1 MKKTIKNDAETI
13 CKQKR
18 MWEFVFVA
26 VLVLYP
32 LRHIGWGLDLWDTG
46 YGYANFE
53 YMGTQH
59 MDPMWLFST
68 YLTTAI
74 GHFFS
79 LLPGAKT
86 LIGMNFYTGLS
97 ISLLALLGYY
107 FCTKALHMPAGI
119 TFLGEFAAVSFCW
132 CPTGSF
138 YNYVTY
144 VFFLI
149 AAICLYLGLSGG
161 KKRFLFAAGIALG
174 CNVLARFS
182 NLPEAAMI
190 VGVWAYGMIC
200 YLEERREIAKSSRQA
215 TEKNIGKSEENDSV
229 KSGVSNSGQ
238 SMDFSMENSKTDEQK
253 ARKKAAG
260 VKLRRK
266 LLQDTGMCLAGYL
279 TALLVLF
286 GYIQI
291 RYGMDA
297 YVNGI
302 MRLFSMTEVA
312 TDYTAKS
319 MIMGMFDWYF
329 QNLYWE
335 IRMCVFLAAGMIAA
349 AVLHLIGSTG
359 GKDTAEKALRILEW
373 AGSALIAAV
382 MVFWL
387 YRQGFCATEYTNYGA
402 IIWPGVTFL
411 TITLL
416 TALWRIFTPSA
427 PKEEKLI
434 SGLIFLIVLITS
446 LGSNNKL
453 YPSMNNLFLALPYV
467 FWQFWRFC
475 KLVKGF
481 QWKKLWVSA
490 IPAKCLFGGFFLLFF
505 VQVVL
510 FGRSFVFAEGTGV
523 QDLNAQVTNNET
535 LKGVWMS
542 KERAGWMQE
551 ISEYVNAQGLTGKE
565 VLLYGQIPA
574 LSYYLQMPAAFNP
587 WPDLDSY
594 QMGQLELD
602 MQEMQERMDVD
613 TSYRPV
619 VLLEKKYAAY
629 LEVGE
634 TALEALQPTEKER
647 SLIVDHPK
655 LLLIGEFME
664 AYGYEKTFEN
674 EKFVIYE

>member
-1 MKKTIKNDAETI
+1 MTDNMNHKIAGTVGQNQRRLWD
-13 CKQKR
+13 
-18 MWEFVFVA
+18 FLFVA

-32 LRHIGWGLDLWDTG
+32 LRHIAWGLDLWDTG

-53 YMGTQH
+53 YMGTEH

-74 GHFFS
+74 GHFLS

-97 ISLLALLGYY
+97 ISLLAVLGYY
-107 FCTKALHMPAGI
+107 FCTKVLKIPAWL
-119 TFLGEFAAVSFCW
+119 TFFGEFTAVSFCW

-149 AAICLYLGLSGG
+149 SVICLYLGLSRGKGG
-161 KKRFLFAAGIALG
+161 LLFAAGVALG

-190 VGVWAYGMIC
+190 VGVWAYGIIC
-200 YLEERREIAKSSRQA
+200 WLEERREIVKSSRQ
-215 TEKNIGKSEENDSV
+215 TT
-229 KSGVSNSGQ
+229 
-238 SMDFSMENSKTDEQK
+238 DFSTENSRENSRENTDEQK

-260 VKLRRK
+260 VRLRRK
-266 LLQDTGMCLAGYL
+266 LLQNTGMCLAGYL

-291 RYGMDA
+291 RYGMDE
-297 YVNGI
+297 YVKGI
-302 MRLFSMTEVA
+302 LRLFSMTEVA
-312 TDYTAKS
+312 TDYTAAS

-335 IRMCVFLAAGMIAA
+335 IRMCVFLIVGMIAVGLLEFVA
-349 AVLHLIGSTG
+349 ACVRDSYA
-359 GKDTAEKALRILEW
+359 GKDTVKKVLRILEW
-373 AGSALIAAV
+373 AGSIALAAV

-387 YRQGFCATEYTNYGA
+387 YRQGFCAREYTNYGA

-411 TITLL
+411 TLTLL
-416 TALWRIFTPSA
+416 VTLWRIFTPSA

-434 SGLIFLIVLITS
+434 SGLIFLIVWITS

-453 YPSMNNLFLALPYV
+453 YPSMNNLFLALPYMY
-467 FWQFWRFC
+467 WQFYRFC
-475 KLVKGF
+475 KYVGSF
-481 QWKKLWVSA
+481 RWKRITISA
-490 IPAKCLFGGFFLLFF
+490 MPVKCLLGAFFLLFF

-542 KERAGWMQE
+542 EERAGWMQG
-551 ISEYVNAQGLTGKE
+551 ISEYVNERGLAGRD
-565 VLLYGQIPA
+565 VLIYGQIPA

-594 QMGQLELD
+594 QSGQLEQD
-602 MQEMQERMDVD
+602 MLKMQERMDAD
-613 TSYRPV
+613 ASYRPV
-619 VLLEKKYAAY
+619 VLLEKKYAVY
-629 LEVGE
+629 LEAGE
-634 TALEALQPTEKER
+634 NALEALQPTEKER
-647 SLIVDHPK
+647 GLIVDNPK
-655 LLLIGEFME
+655 LLLIGKFME
-664 AYGYEKTFEN
+664 DYGYEKTFEN

>member
-1 MKKTIKNDAETI
+1 MTEKIRNNKEGIDN
-13 CKQKR
+13 QR
-18 MWEFVFVA
+18 RLWEFVSVA
-26 VLVLYP
+26 ILVLYP
-32 LRHIGWGLDLWDTG
+32 LRHIAWGLDLWDTG

-74 GHFFS
+74 GHVFS

-97 ISLLALLGYY
+97 ISFLAVLGYY
-107 FCTKALHMPAGI
+107 FCVKVLKIPAVLV
-119 TFLGEFAAVSFCW
+119 FLGEFTAVSFCW

-144 VFFLI
+144 VFYLVSVV
-149 AAICLYLGLSGG
+149 CLYLGLARG
-161 KKRFLFAAGIALG
+161 KKGWLFAAGVALG
-174 CNVLARFS
+174 CNVLSRFS

-190 VGVWAYGMIC
+190 VGVWAYGIIC
-200 YLEERREIAKSSRQA
+200 WLEERKEIAQTAK
-215 TEKNIGKSEENDSV
+215 TPGENEE
-229 KSGVSNSGQ
+229 G
-238 SMDFSMENSKTDEQK
+238 MK

-260 VKLRRK
+260 VNLRRK

-279 TALLVLF
+279 TALLILF

-291 RYGMDA
+291 RYGMDE
-297 YVNGI
+297 YVKGI
-302 MRLFSMTEVA
+302 QRLFSMTEVA
-312 TDYTAKS
+312 TDYTAAS

-335 IRMCVFLAAGMIAA
+335 IRMCVFLVVGIV
-349 AVLHLIGSTG
+349 AVGVLELIGSYVE
-359 GKDTAEKALRILEW
+359 KDTVTKVLRILEW
-373 AGSALIAAV
+373 AGSLALAAV

-387 YRQGFCATEYTNYGA
+387 YRQGFCAREYTNYGA

-411 TITLL
+411 TLTLL
-416 TALWRIFTPSA
+416 VTLWRIFTPSA

-453 YPSMNNLFLALPYV
+453 YPSMNNLFLALPYMY
-467 FWQFWRFC
+467 WQFYRFC
-475 KLVKGF
+475 KYVGSF
-481 QWKKLWVSA
+481 RWKRITISA
-490 IPAKCLFGGFFLLFF
+490 IPAKCLFGGFLLLFF
-505 VQVVL
+505 VQVGL
-510 FGRSFVFAEGTGV
+510 FGRRFVFVEGTGV
-523 QDLNAQVTNNET
+523 QDLSAQVTNNET

-551 ISEYVNAQGLTGKE
+551 ISEYVNTEGLAGRD
-565 VLLYGQIPA
+565 VLIYGQIPA

-594 QMGQLELD
+594 QIGQLELD
-602 MQEMQERMDVD
+602 MQKMQERMDAD
-613 TSYRPV
+613 ATYRPV
-619 VLLEKKYAAY
+619 VLLEKKYAVY
-629 LEVGE
+629 LEGGE
-634 TALEALQPTEKER
+634 AALMRMEPTEKEQGW
-647 SLIVDHPK
+647 IVDNPK
-655 LLLIGEFME
+655 LLLIGKFME
-664 AYGYEKTFEN
+664 DYAYEKTFEN

>member
-1 MKKTIKNDAETI
+1 MTDNIKNKKAGIGDA
-13 CKQKR
+13 KR
-18 MWEFVFVA
+18 LWEFVFVA

-32 LRHIGWGLDLWDTG
+32 LRHITWGLDLWDTG

-74 GHFFS
+74 GHIFS

-86 LIGMNFYTGLS
+86 LVGMNLYTGLA
-97 ISLLALLGYY
+97 ISLLAVLGYY
-107 FCTKALHMPAGI
+107 FCTKVLKIPAVLA
-119 TFLGEFAAVSFCW
+119 FLGEFTAVSFCW

-149 AAICLYLGLSGG
+149 SVLCLYLGLSRE
-161 KKRFLFAAGIALG
+161 KKGWLFAAGVALG

-182 NLPEAAMI
+182 NLPEVAMI
-190 VGVWAYGMIC
+190 VGVWAYGIIC
-200 YLEERREIAKSSRQA
+200 WLEDRKGITQGAGAAESAE
-215 TEKNIGKSEENDSV
+215 TEEK
-229 KSGVSNSGQ
+229 
-238 SMDFSMENSKTDEQK
+238 K

-260 VKLRRK
+260 ARLRKK

-286 GYIQI
+286 DYIQI
-291 RYGMDA
+291 RYGMGE
-297 YVNGI
+297 YVRGI
-302 MRLFSMTEVA
+302 QRLFSMTEVA
-312 TDYTAKS
+312 TDYTATS

-335 IRMCVFLAAGMIAA
+335 IRMCVFLVVGIVAV
-349 AVLHLIGSTG
+349 AVLELIGTYSA
-359 GKDTAEKALRILEW
+359 KDAVKKVLRILEW
-373 AGSALIAAV
+373 AGSAALAAV

-387 YRQGFCATEYTNYGA
+387 YRQGFCSTQYTNYGA

-411 TITLL
+411 TLTLL
-416 TALWRIFTPSA
+416 VTLWRIFTPSA

-453 YPSMNNLFLALPYV
+453 YPSMNNLFLALPYMY
-467 FWQFWRFC
+467 WQFYRFC
-475 KLVKGF
+475 KYAGSL
-481 QWKKLWVSA
+481 QWKKLTISA
-490 IPAKCLFGGFFLLFF
+490 VPAKCIFGGFFLLFF
-505 VQVVL
+505 IQVGL

-523 QDLNAQVTNNET
+523 QDISARVTNNET

-551 ISEYVNAQGLTGKE
+551 ISEYVNDRGLAGRE

-594 QMGQLELD
+594 QIGQLELD
-602 MQEMQERMDVD
+602 MQAMQERMDAD
-613 TSYRPV
+613 AAYRPV
-619 VLLEKKYAAY
+619 VLLEKKYAVY
-629 LEVGE
+629 LEEGE
-634 TALEALQPTEKER
+634 AALEALHPTEKER
-647 SLIVDHPK
+647 GYIVDNPK
-655 LLLIGEFME
+655 LTLIGKFME
-664 AYGYEKTFEN
+664 DYGYEKTFEN

>member
-1 MKKTIKNDAETI
+1 MTDKIKNNKAGMDN
-13 CKQKR
+13 QKR
-18 MWEFVFVA
+18 FWEFVIVA
-26 VLVLYP
+26 ILVLYP
-32 LRHIGWGLDLWDTG
+32 LRHISWGLDLWDTG

-68 YLTTAI
+68 YLTTAV
-74 GHFFS
+74 GHFLS

-97 ISLLALLGYY
+97 ISFLAVLGYY
-107 FCTKALHMPAGI
+107 FCVKVLKIPALQA
-119 TFLGEFAAVSFCW
+119 FLGEFTAVSFCW

-144 VFFLI
+144 MFYLVSVV
-149 AAICLYLGLSGG
+149 CLYLGLARG
-161 KKRFLFAAGIALG
+161 KKGWLFAAGAALG
-174 CNVLARFS
+174 CNVLSRFS
-182 NLPEAAMI
+182 NLPEAVMI
-190 VGVWAYGMIC
+190 VGVWAYGIIC
-200 YLEERREIAKSSRQA
+200 CLEERREI
-215 TEKNIGKSEENDSV
+215 ENS
-229 KSGVSNSGQ
+229 SGQ
-238 SMDFSMENSKTDEQK
+238 AGKTTETAEKIK

-260 VKLRRK
+260 VKLRKK

-291 RYGMDA
+291 RYGMDE
-297 YVNGI
+297 YVKGI
-302 MRLFSMTEVA
+302 LRLFSMTEVA
-312 TDYTAKS
+312 TDYTAAS

-335 IRMCVFLAAGMIAA
+335 IRMCVFLVVGIV
-349 AVLHLIGSTG
+349 AVGVLELIGSYVR
-359 GKDTAEKALRILEW
+359 KATVTKVLRILEW
-373 AGSALIAAV
+373 AGSIALAAV

-387 YRQGFCATEYTNYGA
+387 YRQGFCAREYTNYGA

-411 TITLL
+411 TLTLL
-416 TALWRIFTPSA
+416 VTLWRIFTPSA

-434 SGLIFLIVLITS
+434 SGLIFLVVLITS

-453 YPSMNNLFLALPYV
+453 YPSMNNLFLALPYMY
-467 FWQFWRFC
+467 WQFYRFC
-475 KLVKGF
+475 KYAGSF
-481 QWKKLWVSA
+481 RWKRITISA

-505 VQVVL
+505 VQVGL
-510 FGRSFVFAEGTGV
+510 FGRSFVFAEGTGI
-523 QDLNAQVTNNET
+523 QDIDAQVTNNET

-542 KERAGWMQE
+542 EERAGWMQE
-551 ISEYVNAQGLTGKE
+551 ISEYVNTRGLAGKD

-594 QMGQLELD
+594 QIGQLEQD
-602 MQEMQERMDVD
+602 MQKMQERMHADA
-613 TSYRPV
+613 TYRPV
-619 VLLEKKYAAY
+619 VLLEKKYAVY
-629 LEVGE
+629 LEAGE
-634 TALEALQPTEKER
+634 AALMRMEPTEKEQGW
-647 SLIVDHPK
+647 IVDNPK
-655 LLLIGEFME
+655 LLLIGKFME
-664 AYGYEKTFEN
+664 DYGYEKTFEN

>member
-1 MKKTIKNDAETI
+1 MTDNINNKMSGAAGQSQRRLWD
-13 CKQKR
+13 
-18 MWEFVFVA
+18 FLFVA

-32 LRHIGWGLDLWDTG
+32 LRHIAWGLDLWDTG

-74 GHFFS
+74 GHFLS

-97 ISLLALLGYY
+97 ISLLAVLGYY
-107 FCTKALHMPAGI
+107 FCTKVLKIPAWL
-119 TFLGEFAAVSFCW
+119 TFLGEFTAVSFCW

-149 AAICLYLGLSGG
+149 SVICLYLGLARGKGG
-161 KKRFLFAAGIALG
+161 WLFAAGVALG

-190 VGVWAYGMIC
+190 VAVWAYGI
-200 YLEERREIAKSSRQA
+200 
-215 TEKNIGKSEENDSV
+215 T
-229 KSGVSNSGQ
+229 
-238 SMDFSMENSKTDEQK
+238 
-253 ARKKAAG
+253 RKKAAG
-260 VKLRRK
+260 RKLRKK

-291 RYGMDA
+291 RYGMDE
-297 YVNGI
+297 YVRGI
-302 MRLFSMTEVA
+302 QRLFSMTEVA
-312 TDYTAKS
+312 TDYTAAS
-319 MIMGMFDWYF
+319 MILGMFDWYL

-335 IRMCVFLAAGMIAA
+335 LRMCVFLIAGMIAVGFLEFA
-349 AVLHLIGSTG
+349 AACVRDSYA
-359 GKDTAEKALRILEW
+359 GKNTIKKALRILEW
-373 AGSALIAAV
+373 VVSAVLAV
-382 MVFWL
+382 IMVFWL

-411 TITLL
+411 TLTLL
-416 TALWRIFTPSA
+416 VTLWRIFTPSA
-427 PKEEKLI
+427 PGEEKLL

-453 YPSMNNLFLALPYV
+453 YPSMNNLFLALPYMY
-467 FWQFWRFC
+467 WQFYRFC
-475 KLVKGF
+475 KYAGSF
-481 QWKKLWVSA
+481 RWKRITISA

-505 VQVVL
+505 IQVGL
-510 FGRSFVFAEGTGV
+510 FGRSFVFAEGTGI
-523 QDLNAQVTNNET
+523 QDIDAQVTNNET

-542 KERAGWMQE
+542 EERAGWMQE
-551 ISEYVNAQGLTGKE
+551 ISEYVNTRGLAGKD

-594 QMGQLELD
+594 QIAQLEED
-602 MQEMQERMDVD
+602 MHKMQERMDAD
-613 TSYRPV
+613 ATYRPV
-619 VLLEKKYAAY
+619 VLLEKKYAVY
-629 LEVGE
+629 LEAGE
-634 TALEALQPTEKER
+634 DALEALQPTERER
-647 SLIVDHPK
+647 SLIVDNAK
-655 LLLIGEFME
+655 LLLIGEFMD

-674 EKFVIYE
+674 EKFVIFE

>member
-1 MKKTIKNDAETI
+1 MTDNMNHKIAGTVGQNQRRLWD
-13 CKQKR
+13 
-18 MWEFVFVA
+18 FLFVA

-32 LRHIGWGLDLWDTG
+32 LRHIAWGLDLWDTG

-119 TFLGEFAAVSFCW
+119 AFLGEFAAVSFCW

-161 KKRFLFAAGIALG
+161 KKRFLFVAGIALG

-200 YLEERREIAKSSRQA
+200 YLEERREIAQNA
-215 TEKNIGKSEENDSV
+215 
-229 KSGVSNSGQ
+229 GQ
-238 SMDFSMENSKTDEQK
+238 SMDFSMENTMEKTDEQK

-335 IRMCVFLAAGMIAA
+335 IRMCVFLAAGMIAV
-349 AVLHLIGSTG
+349 AVLHLIGSAG
-359 GKDTAEKALRILEW
+359 GKDTAEKTLQVLEW

-416 TALWRIFTPSA
+416 TALWRIFMPSA

-434 SGLIFLIVLITS
+434 SGLIFLIILITS

-467 FWQFWRFC
+467 FWQFWQFC

-481 QWKKLWVSA
+481 RWKKLWVSA

-523 QDLNAQVTNNET
+523 QDLNAEVTNNET

-542 KERAGWMQE
+542 KERATWMQE

-602 MQEMQERMDVD
+602 MQGMQERMDVD

-619 VLLEKKYAAY
+619 VLLEKKYAVY
-629 LEVGE
+629 LEEGKE
-634 TALEALQPTEKER
+634 ALMFLQPTEREQEW
-647 SLIVDHPK
+647 IVDNPK
-655 LLLIGEFME
+655 LLLIGEFMD

>member
-1 MKKTIKNDAETI
+1 MTEKIKNNKAGIDN
-13 CKQKR
+13 QR
-18 MWEFVFVA
+18 RLWEFVFVA
-26 VLVLYP
+26 ILVLYP
-32 LRHIGWGLDLWDTG
+32 LRHIAWGLDLWDTG

-74 GHFFS
+74 GHVFS

-97 ISLLALLGYY
+97 ISFLAVLGYY
-107 FCTKALHMPAGI
+107 FCVKVLKIPAVLV
-119 TFLGEFAAVSFCW
+119 FLGEFTAVSFCW

-144 VFFLI
+144 VFYLI
-149 AAICLYLGLSGG
+149 SVVCLYLGLARG
-161 KKRFLFAAGIALG
+161 KKGWLFAAGVALG
-174 CNVLARFS
+174 CNVLSRFS

-190 VGVWAYGMIC
+190 VGVWAYGIIC
-200 YLEERREIAKSSRQA
+200 WLEERKEIAQTAK
-215 TEKNIGKSEENDSV
+215 TPGENEE
-229 KSGVSNSGQ
+229 G
-238 SMDFSMENSKTDEQK
+238 MK

-260 VKLRRK
+260 AKLRKK

-279 TALLVLF
+279 TALLILF

-291 RYGMDA
+291 RYGMDE
-297 YVNGI
+297 YVKGI
-302 MRLFSMTEVA
+302 QRLFSMTEVA
-312 TDYTAKS
+312 TDYTAAS

-335 IRMCVFLAAGMIAA
+335 IRMCVFLVVGIAA
-349 AVLHLIGSTG
+349 VGVLELIGSYVE
-359 GKDTAEKALRILEW
+359 KDTVTKVLRILEW
-373 AGSALIAAV
+373 AGSFALAAV

-387 YRQGFCATEYTNYGA
+387 YRQGFCAREYTNYGA

-411 TITLL
+411 TLTLL
-416 TALWRIFTPSA
+416 VTLWRIFTPSA

-453 YPSMNNLFLALPYV
+453 YPSMNNLFLALPYMY
-467 FWQFWRFC
+467 WQFYRFC
-475 KLVKGF
+475 KYVGSF
-481 QWKKLWVSA
+481 RWKRITISA
-490 IPAKCLFGGFFLLFF
+490 IPAKCLFGGFLLLFF
-505 VQVVL
+505 VQVGL
-510 FGRSFVFAEGTGV
+510 FGRSFVFVEGTGV
-523 QDLNAQVTNNET
+523 QDLSAQVTNNET

-542 KERAGWMQE
+542 KECAGWMQE
-551 ISEYVNAQGLTGKE
+551 ISEYVNTEGLAGRD
-565 VLLYGQIPA
+565 VLIYGQIPA

-594 QMGQLELD
+594 QIGQLELD
-602 MQEMQERMDVD
+602 MQKMQERMDTD
-613 TSYRPV
+613 ATYRPV
-619 VLLEKKYAAY
+619 VLLEKKYAVY
-629 LEVGE
+629 LEEGE
-634 TALEALQPTEKER
+634 AALMRMEPTEKEQGW
-647 SLIVDHPK
+647 IVDNPK
-655 LLLIGEFME
+655 LLLIGKFME
-664 AYGYEKTFEN
+664 DYGYEKTFEN

>member
-1 MKKTIKNDAETI
+1 MKKTIKKYAETI

-18 MWEFVFVA
+18 LWEFVFVA

-32 LRHIGWGLDLWDTG
+32 LRHINWGLDLWDTG

-119 TFLGEFAAVSFCW
+119 AFLGEFAAVSFCW

-161 KKRFLFAAGIALG
+161 KKRFLFVAGIALG

-200 YLEERREIAKSSRQA
+200 YLEERREIAQNA
-215 TEKNIGKSEENDSV
+215 
-229 KSGVSNSGQ
+229 GQ
-238 SMDFSMENSKTDEQK
+238 SMDFSMENTMEKTDEQK

-335 IRMCVFLAAGMIAA
+335 IRMCVFLAAGMIAV
-349 AVLHLIGSTG
+349 AVLHLIGSAG
-359 GKDTAEKALRILEW
+359 GKDTAEKTLQVLEW

-434 SGLIFLIVLITS
+434 SGLIFLIILITS

-481 QWKKLWVSA
+481 RWKKLWVSA

-523 QDLNAQVTNNET
+523 QDLNAEVTNNET

-542 KERAGWMQE
+542 KERATWMQE

-602 MQEMQERMDVD
+602 MQGMQERMDVD

-619 VLLEKKYAAY
+619 VLLEKKYAVY
-629 LEVGE
+629 LEEGKE
-634 TALEALQPTEKER
+634 ALMFLQPTEREQEW
-647 SLIVDHPK
+647 IVDNPK
-655 LLLIGEFME
+655 LLLIGEFMD

>member
-1 MKKTIKNDAETI
+1 MTDKIKNHKVGIDH
-13 CKQKR
+13 QR
-18 MWEFVFVA
+18 RLREFVFVA
-26 VLVLYP
+26 ILVLYP
-32 LRHIGWGLDLWDTG
+32 LRHIAWGLDLWDTG

-79 LLPGAKT
+79 LLPGAGT
-86 LIGMNFYTGLS
+86 LIGMNFYTGFS
-97 ISLLALLGYY
+97 ISFLAVLGYY
-107 FCTKALHMPAGI
+107 FCVKVLKIPALLV
-119 TFLGEFAAVSFCW
+119 FLGEFTAVSFCW

-144 VFFLI
+144 VFYLVSVV
-149 AAICLYLGLSGG
+149 CLYLGLARGRKG
-161 KKRFLFAAGIALG
+161 WMFAAGAALG

-190 VGVWAYGMIC
+190 VGVWAYGIIC
-200 YLEERREIAKSSRQA
+200 WLEERKE
-215 TEKNIGKSEENDSV
+215 IGK
-229 KSGVSNSGQ
+229 NSGQ
-238 SMDFSMENSKTDEQK
+238 AAETTETAEKIK
-253 ARKKAAG
+253 VRKKAAG
-260 VKLRRK
+260 VRLRKK

-279 TALLVLF
+279 TALLILF

-291 RYGMDA
+291 RYGMDE
-297 YVNGI
+297 YVKGI
-302 MRLFSMTEVA
+302 RQLFSMTEVA
-312 TDYTAKS
+312 TDYTAAS

-335 IRMCVFLAAGMIAA
+335 IRMCVFLVVGIVSVG
-349 AVLHLIGSTG
+349 VLELIGSYVR
-359 GKDTAEKALRILEW
+359 KDTVTKILRILEW
-373 AGSALIAAV
+373 AGSIALAAV

-387 YRQGFCATEYTNYGA
+387 YRQGFCAREYTNYGA

-411 TITLL
+411 TLTLL
-416 TALWRIFTPSA
+416 VTLWRIFTPSA

-434 SGLIFLIVLITS
+434 SGLIFLVVLITS

-453 YPSMNNLFLALPYV
+453 YPSMNNLFLALPYMY
-467 FWQFWRFC
+467 WQFYRFC
-475 KLVKGF
+475 KYAGSF
-481 QWKKLWVSA
+481 RWKRMTISP

-505 VQVVL
+505 IQVGL

-523 QDLNAQVTNNET
+523 QEINAQVTNNET

-542 KERAGWMQE
+542 EERAGWMQE
-551 ISEYVNAQGLTGKE
+551 ISEYVNTGGLAGKD

-594 QMGQLELD
+594 QIAQMEED
-602 MQEMQERMDVD
+602 MLKMQERMDAD
-613 TSYRPV
+613 ATYRPV
-619 VLLEKKYAAY
+619 VLLEKKYAIY
-629 LEVGE
+629 LEEGE
-634 TALEALQPTEKER
+634 AALKAMQPTEKEWEY
-647 SLIVDHPK
+647 IVENPK
-655 LLLIGEFME
+655 LMLIGKFME
-664 AYGYEKTFEN
+664 DYGYEKTFEN

>member
-1 MKKTIKNDAETI
+1 MEGAVGQSQRRLWD
-13 CKQKR
+13 
-18 MWEFVFVA
+18 FLFVA

-32 LRHIGWGLDLWDTG
+32 LRHIAWGLDLWDTG

-74 GHFFS
+74 GHFLS

-97 ISLLALLGYY
+97 ISLLAVLGYY
-107 FCTKALHMPAGI
+107 FCTKVLKIPAWL
-119 TFLGEFAAVSFCW
+119 TFLGEFTAVSFCW

-149 AAICLYLGLSGG
+149 SVICLYLGLSRRKGG
-161 KKRFLFAAGIALG
+161 LLFAAGVALG

-190 VGVWAYGMIC
+190 VAVWAYGI
-200 YLEERREIAKSSRQA
+200 
-215 TEKNIGKSEENDSV
+215 T
-229 KSGVSNSGQ
+229 
-238 SMDFSMENSKTDEQK
+238 
-253 ARKKAAG
+253 RKKAAG
-260 VKLRRK
+260 RRLCKK

-291 RYGMDA
+291 RYGMDE
-297 YVNGI
+297 YVRGI
-302 MRLFSMTEVA
+302 QRLFSMTEVA
-312 TDYTAKS
+312 TDYTAAS
-319 MIMGMFDWYF
+319 MLLGMFDWYL

-335 IRMCVFLAAGMIAA
+335 LRMCVFLIAGMIAVGFLEFA
-349 AVLHLIGSTG
+349 AASVRDSYA
-359 GKDTAEKALRILEW
+359 GKDTIKKALRILEW
-373 AGSALIAAV
+373 VVSAVLAV
-382 MVFWL
+382 IMVFWL

-411 TITLL
+411 TLTLL
-416 TALWRIFTPSA
+416 VTLWRIFTPSV
-427 PKEEKLI
+427 PGEEKLL

-453 YPSMNNLFLALPYV
+453 YPSMNNLFLALPYMY
-467 FWQFWRFC
+467 WQFYRFC
-475 KLVKGF
+475 KYAGSF
-481 QWKKLWVSA
+481 RWKRITISA
-490 IPAKCLFGGFFLLFF
+490 IPAKFLFGGFFLLFF
-505 VQVVL
+505 VQVGL
-510 FGRSFVFAEGTGV
+510 FGRSFVFAEGTGI
-523 QDLNAQVTNNET
+523 QDIDAQVTNNET

-542 KERAGWMQE
+542 EERAGWMQE
-551 ISEYVNAQGLTGKE
+551 ISEYVNTRGLAGKD

-594 QMGQLELD
+594 QIAQMEED
-602 MQEMQERMDVD
+602 MLKMQERMDAD
-613 TSYRPV
+613 ATYRPV
-619 VLLEKKYAAY
+619 VLLEKKYAIY
-629 LEVGE
+629 LEEGE
-634 TALEALQPTEKER
+634 AALKAMQPTEKEWEY
-647 SLIVDHPK
+647 IVDNPK
-655 LLLIGEFME
+655 LMLIGKFME
-664 AYGYEKTFEN
+664 DYGYEKTFEN

>member
-1 MKKTIKNDAETI
+1 MTDNIKRQNEGGS
-13 CKQKR
+13 QR
-18 MWEFVFVA
+18 RLWEFVFVA
-26 VLVLYP
+26 ILVLYP
-32 LRHIGWGLDLWDTG
+32 LRHIAWGLDLWDTG

-53 YMGTQH
+53 YMGTEH
-59 MDPMWLFST
+59 MDSMWLFST

-97 ISLLALLGYY
+97 ISLLAVFGYY
-107 FCTKALHMPAGI
+107 FCTKVLRIPALLV
-119 TFLGEFAAVSFCW
+119 FLGEFTAVSFCW

-144 VFFLI
+144 VFYL
-149 AAICLYLGLSGG
+149 ASVVCLYLGLARG
-161 KKRFLFAAGIALG
+161 KKGWLFAAGIALG

-190 VGVWAYGMIC
+190 VGVWAYGIIC
-200 YLEERREIAKSSRQA
+200 WLEERREIAQDA
-215 TEKNIGKSEENDSV
+215 GQPAENAEEK
-229 KSGVSNSGQ
+229 
-238 SMDFSMENSKTDEQK
+238 K

-260 VKLRRK
+260 AKLRRK

-279 TALLVLF
+279 TALLILF

-291 RYGMDA
+291 RYGMDE
-297 YVNGI
+297 YVRGI
-302 MRLFSMTEVA
+302 RRLFSMTEVA
-312 TDYTAKS
+312 TDYTAVS

-335 IRMCVFLAAGMIAA
+335 IRMCVFLVVGIVVVG
-349 AVLHLIGSTG
+349 VLELLGSFCK
-359 GKDTAEKALRILEW
+359 KDTVKRVLRILEW
-373 AGSALIAAV
+373 AGSIALAAV

-387 YRQGFCATEYTNYGA
+387 YRQGFCAREYTNYGA

-411 TITLL
+411 TLTLL
-416 TALWRIFTPSA
+416 VTLWRIFTPSA

-453 YPSMNNLFLALPYV
+453 YPSMNNLFLALPYMY
-467 FWQFWRFC
+467 WQFFRFC
-475 KLVKGF
+475 KYVHDRKWRRFTL
-481 QWKKLWVSA
+481 SA

-505 VQVVL
+505 VQVGL

-523 QDLNAQVTNNET
+523 QDISAQVTNNET

-542 KERAGWMQE
+542 GERAGWMQE
-551 ISEYVNAQGLTGKE
+551 ISEYVNTRGLAGKD
-565 VLLYGQIPA
+565 VLIYGQIPA

-594 QMGQLELD
+594 QIGQLELD
-602 MQEMQERMDVD
+602 MQKMQARMDAEG
-613 TSYRPV
+613 TYRPV
-619 VLLEKKYAAY
+619 VLLEKKYAVY
-629 LEVGE
+629 LDAGE
-634 TALEALQPTEKER
+634 SALEALQPTEKER
-647 SLIVDHPK
+647 SLIVDNPK
-655 LLLIGEFME
+655 LLLIGKFME
-664 AYGYEKTFEN
+664 DYEYEKTFEN

>member
-1 MKKTIKNDAETI
+1 
-13 CKQKR
+13 
-18 MWEFVFVA
+18 
-26 VLVLYP
+26 
-32 LRHIGWGLDLWDTG
+32 
-46 YGYANFE
+46 
-53 YMGTQH
+53 
-59 MDPMWLFST
+59 
-68 YLTTAI
+68 
-74 GHFFS
+74 
-79 LLPGAKT
+79 
-86 LIGMNFYTGLS
+86 
-97 ISLLALLGYY
+97 
-107 FCTKALHMPAGI
+107 
-119 TFLGEFAAVSFCW
+119 
-132 CPTGSF
+132 
-138 YNYVTY
+138 
-144 VFFLI
+144 
-149 AAICLYLGLSGG
+149 
-161 KKRFLFAAGIALG
+161 
-174 CNVLARFS
+174 
-182 NLPEAAMI
+182 
-190 VGVWAYGMIC
+190 
-200 YLEERREIAKSSRQA
+200 
-215 TEKNIGKSEENDSV
+215 
-229 KSGVSNSGQ
+229 
-238 SMDFSMENSKTDEQK
+238 
-253 ARKKAAG
+253 
-260 VKLRRK
+260 
-266 LLQDTGMCLAGYL
+266 
-279 TALLVLF
+279 
-286 GYIQI
+286 
-291 RYGMDA
+291 
-297 YVNGI
+297 
-302 MRLFSMTEVA
+302 
-312 TDYTAKS
+312 
-319 MIMGMFDWYF
+319 
-329 QNLYWE
+329 
-335 IRMCVFLAAGMIAA
+335 MCVFLAAGMIAV
-349 AVLHLIGSTG
+349 AVLHLIGSAG
-359 GKDTAEKALRILEW
+359 GKDTAEKTLQVLEW

-434 SGLIFLIVLITS
+434 SGLIFLIILITS

-481 QWKKLWVSA
+481 RWKKLWVSA

-523 QDLNAQVTNNET
+523 QDLNAEVTNNET

-542 KERAGWMQE
+542 KERATWMQE

-602 MQEMQERMDVD
+602 MQGMQERMDVD

-619 VLLEKKYAAY
+619 VLLEKKYAVY
-629 LEVGE
+629 LEEGKE
-634 TALEALQPTEKER
+634 ALMFLQPTEREQEW
-647 SLIVDHPK
+647 IVDNPK
-655 LLLIGEFME
+655 LLLIGEFMD

>member
-1 MKKTIKNDAETI
+1 MTDNLNNKMAGAVGQSQRRRWD
-13 CKQKR
+13 
-18 MWEFVFVA
+18 FLFVA

-32 LRHIGWGLDLWDTG
+32 LRHIAWGLDLWDTG

-68 YLTTAI
+68 YLTTVI
-74 GHFFS
+74 GHCLS

-97 ISLLALLGYY
+97 ISLLAVLGYY
-107 FCTKALHMPAGI
+107 FCTKVLKIPAWL
-119 TFLGEFAAVSFCW
+119 TFLGEFTAVSFCW

-149 AAICLYLGLSGG
+149 SVICLYLGLSRRKGG
-161 KKRFLFAAGIALG
+161 WLFAAGVALG

-190 VGVWAYGMIC
+190 VAVWAYGI
-200 YLEERREIAKSSRQA
+200 
-215 TEKNIGKSEENDSV
+215 T
-229 KSGVSNSGQ
+229 
-238 SMDFSMENSKTDEQK
+238 
-253 ARKKAAG
+253 RKKAAG
-260 VKLRRK
+260 RRLCKK
-266 LLQDTGMCLAGYL
+266 LLKDTGMCLAGYL

-291 RYGMDA
+291 RYGMDE
-297 YVNGI
+297 YVRGI
-302 MRLFSMTEVA
+302 QRLFSMTEVA
-312 TDYTAKS
+312 TDYTAAS
-319 MIMGMFDWYF
+319 MLLGMFDWYL

-335 IRMCVFLAAGMIAA
+335 LRMCVFLIAEMIAVGFLEFA
-349 AVLHLIGSTG
+349 AASVRDSYA
-359 GKDTAEKALRILEW
+359 GKNTIKKALRILEW
-373 AGSALIAAV
+373 VVSAVLAV
-382 MVFWL
+382 IMVFWL

-411 TITLL
+411 TLTLL
-416 TALWRIFTPSA
+416 VTLWRIFTPSV
-427 PKEEKLI
+427 PGEEKLL

-453 YPSMNNLFLALPYV
+453 YPSMNNLFLALPYMY
-467 FWQFWRFC
+467 WQFYRFC
-475 KLVKGF
+475 KYVGSF
-481 QWKKLWVSA
+481 RWKRMTISP

-505 VQVVL
+505 IQVGL

-523 QDLNAQVTNNET
+523 QELSAQVTNNET

-542 KERAGWMQE
+542 EERAGWMQE
-551 ISEYVNAQGLTGKE
+551 ISEYVNTGELAGKD

-594 QMGQLELD
+594 QIAQMEED
-602 MQEMQERMDVD
+602 MLKMQERMDAD
-613 TSYRPV
+613 ATYRPV
-619 VLLEKKYAAY
+619 VLLEKKYAIY
-629 LEVGE
+629 LEEGE
-634 TALEALQPTEKER
+634 AALKAMQPTEKEWEY
-647 SLIVDHPK
+647 IVDNPK
-655 LLLIGEFME
+655 LMLIGKFME
-664 AYGYEKTFEN
+664 DYGYEKTFEN

>member
-1 MKKTIKNDAETI
+1 MTEKIKSKKEGIGS
-13 CKQKR
+13 QR
-18 MWEFVFVA
+18 RLWEFVFVA
-26 VLVLYP
+26 ILVLYP
-32 LRHIGWGLDLWDTG
+32 LRHIAWGLDLWDTG

-53 YMGTQH
+53 YMGTEH

-97 ISLLALLGYY
+97 ISLLAVLGYY
-107 FCTKALHMPAGI
+107 FCTKVLRIPALLV
-119 TFLGEFAAVSFCW
+119 FLGEFTAVSFCW

-144 VFFLI
+144 VFYLI
-149 AAICLYLGLSGG
+149 SVVCLYLGLARG
-161 KKRFLFAAGIALG
+161 KKRWLFAAGIALG

-190 VGVWAYGMIC
+190 VGVWAYGIIC
-200 YLEERREIAKSSRQA
+200 WLEERRETAQTAGS
-215 TEKNIGKSEENDSV
+215 SV
-229 KSGVSNSGQ
+229 KIA
-238 SMDFSMENSKTDEQK
+238 EE
-253 ARKKAAG
+253 KKAGKKSAG
-260 VKLRRK
+260 AKLRRK

-291 RYGMDA
+291 RYGMDE
-297 YVNGI
+297 YVRGI
-302 MRLFSMTEVA
+302 RRLFSMTEVA
-312 TDYTAKS
+312 TDYTAAS

-335 IRMCVFLAAGMIAA
+335 IRMCVFLIVGIV
-349 AVLHLIGSTG
+349 AVGVLELLGSFCE
-359 GKDTAEKALRILEW
+359 KDTVKKLLRILEW
-373 AGSALIAAV
+373 TGSIALAAV

-387 YRQGFCATEYTNYGA
+387 YRQGFCAVEYTNYGA
-402 IIWPGVTFL
+402 IIWPGVTFMTL
-411 TITLL
+411 TLL
-416 TALWRIFTPSA
+416 VTLWRIFTPSA

-434 SGLIFLIVLITS
+434 SGLLFLIVLITS

-453 YPSMNNLFLALPYV
+453 YPSMNNLFLALPYMY
-467 FWQFWRFC
+467 WQFYRFC
-475 KLVKGF
+475 RYVHDRR
-481 QWKKLWVSA
+481 WKRFILSA

-505 VQVVL
+505 VQVAL

-523 QDLNAQVTNNET
+523 QDVSAQVTNNET

-542 KERAGWMQE
+542 GERAGWMQE
-551 ISEYVNAQGLTGKE
+551 ISEYVNTRGLAGKD
-565 VLLYGQIPA
+565 VLIYGQIPA

-594 QMGQLELD
+594 QIGQLELD
-602 MQEMQERMDVD
+602 MEKMQARMDAD
-613 TSYRPV
+613 ATYRPV
-619 VLLEKKYAAY
+619 VLLEKKYAVY
-629 LEVGE
+629 LEAGE
-634 TALEALQPTEKER
+634 SALQALQPTEKER
-647 SLIVDHPK
+647 SLIVDNPK
-655 LLLIGEFME
+655 LLLIGRFME
-664 AYGYEKTFEN
+664 TYGYEKTFEN

>member
-1 MKKTIKNDAETI
+1 MTEKIKNNKAGIDN
-13 CKQKR
+13 QR
-18 MWEFVFVA
+18 RLWEFVFVA
-26 VLVLYP
+26 ILVLYP
-32 LRHIGWGLDLWDTG
+32 LRHIAWGLDLWDTG

-74 GHFFS
+74 GHVFS

-97 ISLLALLGYY
+97 ISFLAVLGYY
-107 FCTKALHMPAGI
+107 FCVKVLKIPAVLV
-119 TFLGEFAAVSFCW
+119 FLGEFTAVSFCW

-144 VFFLI
+144 VFYLI
-149 AAICLYLGLSGG
+149 SVVCLYLGLARG
-161 KKRFLFAAGIALG
+161 KKGWLFAAGVALG
-174 CNVLARFS
+174 CNVLSRFS

-190 VGVWAYGMIC
+190 VGVWAYGIIC
-200 YLEERREIAKSSRQA
+200 WLEERKEIAQTAK
-215 TEKNIGKSEENDSV
+215 TPGENEE
-229 KSGVSNSGQ
+229 G
-238 SMDFSMENSKTDEQK
+238 MK

-260 VKLRRK
+260 AKLRKK

-279 TALLVLF
+279 TALLILF

-291 RYGMDA
+291 RYGMDE
-297 YVNGI
+297 YVKGI
-302 MRLFSMTEVA
+302 QRLFSMTEVA
-312 TDYTAKS
+312 TDYTAAS

-335 IRMCVFLAAGMIAA
+335 IRMCVFLVVGIAA
-349 AVLHLIGSTG
+349 VGVLELIGSYVE
-359 GKDTAEKALRILEW
+359 KDTVTKVLRILEW
-373 AGSALIAAV
+373 AGSFALAAV

-387 YRQGFCATEYTNYGA
+387 YRQGFCAREYTNYGA

-411 TITLL
+411 TLTLL
-416 TALWRIFTPSA
+416 VTLWRIFTPSA

-453 YPSMNNLFLALPYV
+453 YPSMNNLFLALPYMY
-467 FWQFWRFC
+467 WQFYRFC
-475 KLVKGF
+475 KYVGSF
-481 QWKKLWVSA
+481 RWKRITISA
-490 IPAKCLFGGFFLLFF
+490 IPAKCLFGGFLLLFF
-505 VQVVL
+505 VQVGL
-510 FGRSFVFAEGTGV
+510 FGRSFVFVEGTGV
-523 QDLNAQVTNNET
+523 QDLSAQVTNNET

-551 ISEYVNAQGLTGKE
+551 ISEYVNTEGLAGRD
-565 VLLYGQIPA
+565 VLIYGQIPA

-594 QMGQLELD
+594 QIGQLELD
-602 MQEMQERMDVD
+602 MQKMQERMDTD
-613 TSYRPV
+613 ATYRPV
-619 VLLEKKYAAY
+619 VLLEKKYAVY
-629 LEVGE
+629 LEEGE
-634 TALEALQPTEKER
+634 AALMRMEPTEKEQGW
-647 SLIVDHPK
+647 IVDNPK
-655 LLLIGEFME
+655 LLLIGKFME
-664 AYGYEKTFEN
+664 DYGYEKTFEN

>member
-1 MKKTIKNDAETI
+1 MTEKIKNNRAGIDN
-13 CKQKR
+13 QR
-18 MWEFVFVA
+18 RLWEFVFVA
-26 VLVLYP
+26 ILVLYP
-32 LRHIGWGLDLWDTG
+32 LRHIAWGLDLWDTG

-97 ISLLALLGYY
+97 ISFLAVLGYY
-107 FCTKALHMPAGI
+107 FCVKVLKIPAVLV
-119 TFLGEFAAVSFCW
+119 FLGEFTAVSFCW

-144 VFFLI
+144 VFYLVSVV
-149 AAICLYLGLSGG
+149 CLYLGLARG
-161 KKRFLFAAGIALG
+161 KKGWLFAAGVALG
-174 CNVLARFS
+174 CNVLSRFS

-190 VGVWAYGMIC
+190 VGVWAYGIIC
-200 YLEERREIAKSSRQA
+200 WLEERKEIAQTAK
-215 TEKNIGKSEENDSV
+215 TPGENEE
-229 KSGVSNSGQ
+229 G
-238 SMDFSMENSKTDEQK
+238 MK

-260 VKLRRK
+260 VNLRRK

-279 TALLVLF
+279 TALLILF

-291 RYGMDA
+291 RYGMDE
-297 YVNGI
+297 YVKGI
-302 MRLFSMTEVA
+302 QRLFSMTEVA
-312 TDYTAKS
+312 TDYTAAS

-335 IRMCVFLAAGMIAA
+335 IRMCVFLVVGIV
-349 AVLHLIGSTG
+349 AVGVLELIGSYVE
-359 GKDTAEKALRILEW
+359 KDTVTKVLRILEW
-373 AGSALIAAV
+373 AGSLALAAV

-387 YRQGFCATEYTNYGA
+387 YRQGFCAREYTNYGA

-411 TITLL
+411 TLTLL
-416 TALWRIFTPSA
+416 VTLWRIFTPSA

-453 YPSMNNLFLALPYV
+453 YPSMNNLFLALPYMY
-467 FWQFWRFC
+467 WQFYRFC
-475 KLVKGF
+475 KYVGSF
-481 QWKKLWVSA
+481 RWKRITISA
-490 IPAKCLFGGFFLLFF
+490 IPAKCLFGGFLLLFF
-505 VQVVL
+505 VQVGL
-510 FGRSFVFAEGTGV
+510 FGRSFVFVEGTGV
-523 QDLNAQVTNNET
+523 QDLSAQVTNNET

-551 ISEYVNAQGLTGKE
+551 ISEYVNTEGLAGRD
-565 VLLYGQIPA
+565 VLIYGQIPA

-594 QMGQLELD
+594 QIGQLELD
-602 MQEMQERMDVD
+602 MQKMQERMDAD
-613 TSYRPV
+613 ATYRPV
-619 VLLEKKYAAY
+619 VLLEKKYAVY
-629 LEVGE
+629 LEGGE
-634 TALEALQPTEKER
+634 AALMRMEPTEKEQGW
-647 SLIVDHPK
+647 IVDNPK
-655 LLLIGEFME
+655 LLLIGKFME
-664 AYGYEKTFEN
+664 DYGYEKTFEN

>member
-1 MKKTIKNDAETI
+1 MTEIRDNKKEGIGS
-13 CKQKR
+13 QKR
-18 MWEFVFVA
+18 LWEFVFVA
-26 VLVLYP
+26 ILVLYP
-32 LRHIGWGLDLWDTG
+32 LRHIAWGLDLWDTG

-53 YMGTQH
+53 YMGTEH

-97 ISLLALLGYY
+97 ISLLAVLGYY
-107 FCTKALHMPAGI
+107 FCTKVLRIPSVPV
-119 TFLGEFAAVSFCW
+119 FLGEFTAISFCW

-144 VFFLI
+144 VFYLVSVV
-149 AAICLYLGLSGG
+149 CLYLGLARG
-161 KKRFLFAAGIALG
+161 KKGWLFAAGAALG

-190 VGVWAYGMIC
+190 VGVWAYGIIC
-200 YLEERREIAKSSRQA
+200 WLEER
-215 TEKNIGKSEENDSV
+215 
-229 KSGVSNSGQ
+229 
-238 SMDFSMENSKTDEQK
+238 KTQ
-253 ARKKAAG
+253 KKAAG
-260 VKLRRK
+260 VRFRKK

-279 TALLVLF
+279 AALLVLF

-291 RYGMDA
+291 RYGMDE
-297 YVNGI
+297 YVRGI
-302 MRLFSMTEVA
+302 QRLFSMTEVA
-312 TDYTAKS
+312 TDYTATS

-335 IRMCVFLAAGMIAA
+335 IRMCVFLAVGIV
-349 AVLHLIGSTG
+349 AVGVLELIRSYVR
-359 GKDTAEKALRILEW
+359 KDAVKKVLRVVEW
-373 AGSALIAAV
+373 AGSIALAAV

-387 YRQGFCATEYTNYGA
+387 YRQGFCAREYTNYGA

-411 TITLL
+411 TLTLL
-416 TALWRIFTPSA
+416 VTLWRIFTPSA

-453 YPSMNNLFLALPYV
+453 YPSMNNLFLALPYMY
-467 FWQFWRFC
+467 WQFYRFC
-475 KLVKGF
+475 KYAGNF
-481 QWKKLWVSA
+481 RWKRITLSA

-505 VQVVL
+505 IQVGL

-523 QDLNAQVTNNET
+523 QDISAQVTNNET
-535 LKGVWMS
+535 LKGVWLS
-542 KERAGWMQE
+542 EERAGWMQE
-551 ISEYVNAQGLTGKE
+551 ISEYVNERGLAGND
-565 VLLYGQIPA
+565 VLIYGQIPA

-594 QMGQLELD
+594 QIGQLELD
-602 MQEMQERMDVD
+602 MQRMRERMDAD
-613 TSYRPV
+613 ASYHPV
-619 VLLEKKYAAY
+619 VLLEKKYAVY
-629 LEVGE
+629 LEAGE
-634 TALEALQPTEKER
+634 SALEALQPTEKER
-647 SLIVDHPK
+647 GLIVDNPK
-655 LLLIGEFME
+655 LLLIGKFME
-664 AYGYEKTFEN
+664 DYGYEKTFEN

>member
-1 MKKTIKNDAETI
+1 MEGAVGQSQRRLWD
-13 CKQKR
+13 
-18 MWEFVFVA
+18 FLFVA

-32 LRHIGWGLDLWDTG
+32 LRHIAWGLDLWDTG

-74 GHFFS
+74 GHFLS

-86 LIGMNFYTGLS
+86 LVGMNFYTGLS
-97 ISLLALLGYY
+97 ISLLAVLGYY
-107 FCTKALHMPAGI
+107 FCTKVLKIPSWLV
-119 TFLGEFAAVSFCW
+119 FLGEFTAVSFCW

-144 VFFLI
+144 VFFLVSV
-149 AAICLYLGLSGG
+149 ICLYLGLSRGKGG
-161 KKRFLFAAGIALG
+161 LLFAAGVALG

-190 VGVWAYGMIC
+190 VAVWAYGI
-200 YLEERREIAKSSRQA
+200 
-215 TEKNIGKSEENDSV
+215 T
-229 KSGVSNSGQ
+229 
-238 SMDFSMENSKTDEQK
+238 
-253 ARKKAAG
+253 RKKAAG
-260 VKLRRK
+260 RRLCKK

-291 RYGMDA
+291 RYGMDE
-297 YVNGI
+297 YVRGI
-302 MRLFSMTEVA
+302 QRLFSMTEVA
-312 TDYTAKS
+312 TDYTAAS
-319 MIMGMFDWYF
+319 MLLGMFDWYL

-335 IRMCVFLAAGMIAA
+335 LRMCVFLIAGMIAVGFLEFA
-349 AVLHLIGSTG
+349 AASVRDSYA
-359 GKDTAEKALRILEW
+359 GKDTIKKALRILEW
-373 AGSALIAAV
+373 VVSAVLAV
-382 MVFWL
+382 IMVFWL

-411 TITLL
+411 TLTLL
-416 TALWRIFTPSA
+416 VTLWRIFTPSV
-427 PKEEKLI
+427 PGEEKLL

-453 YPSMNNLFLALPYV
+453 YPSMNNLFLALPYMY
-467 FWQFWRFC
+467 WQFYRFC
-475 KLVKGF
+475 KYAGSF
-481 QWKKLWVSA
+481 RWKRITISA
-490 IPAKCLFGGFFLLFF
+490 IPAKFLFGGFFLLFF
-505 VQVVL
+505 VQVGL
-510 FGRSFVFAEGTGV
+510 FGRSFVFAEGTGI
-523 QDLNAQVTNNET
+523 QDIDAQVTNNET

-542 KERAGWMQE
+542 EERAGWMQE
-551 ISEYVNAQGLTGKE
+551 ISEYVNTRGLAGKD

-594 QMGQLELD
+594 QIAQMEED
-602 MQEMQERMDVD
+602 MLKMQERMDAD
-613 TSYRPV
+613 ATYRPV
-619 VLLEKKYAAY
+619 VLLEKKYAIY
-629 LEVGE
+629 LEEGE
-634 TALEALQPTEKER
+634 AALKAMQPTEKEWEY
-647 SLIVDHPK
+647 IVDNPK
-655 LLLIGEFME
+655 LMLIGKFME
-664 AYGYEKTFEN
+664 DYGYEKTFEN

>member
-1 MKKTIKNDAETI
+1 MSGAAGQSQRRLWD
-13 CKQKR
+13 
-18 MWEFVFVA
+18 FLFVA

-32 LRHIGWGLDLWDTG
+32 LRHIAWGLDLWDTG

-53 YMGTQH
+53 YMGTRH

-74 GHFFS
+74 GHLLS

-97 ISLLALLGYY
+97 ISLLAVLGYY
-107 FCTKALHMPAGI
+107 FCTKVLKIPAWL
-119 TFLGEFAAVSFCW
+119 TFLGEFTAVSFCW

-149 AAICLYLGLSGG
+149 SVICLYLGLSRGKGG
-161 KKRFLFAAGIALG
+161 WLFAAGVALG

-190 VGVWAYGMIC
+190 VAVWAYGI
-200 YLEERREIAKSSRQA
+200 
-215 TEKNIGKSEENDSV
+215 T
-229 KSGVSNSGQ
+229 
-238 SMDFSMENSKTDEQK
+238 
-253 ARKKAAG
+253 RKKAAG
-260 VKLRRK
+260 RRLRKK

-291 RYGMDA
+291 RYGMDE
-297 YVNGI
+297 YVRGI
-302 MRLFSMTEVA
+302 QRLFSMTEVA
-312 TDYTAKS
+312 TDYTAAS
-319 MIMGMFDWYF
+319 MLLGMFDWYL

-335 IRMCVFLAAGMIAA
+335 LRMCVFLIAGMIAVGFLEFA
-349 AVLHLIGSTG
+349 AASVRDSYA
-359 GKDTAEKALRILEW
+359 GKDAIKKALRILEW
-373 AGSALIAAV
+373 VVSAVLAV
-382 MVFWL
+382 IMVFWL

-411 TITLL
+411 TLTLL
-416 TALWRIFTPSA
+416 VTLWRIFTPSA
-427 PKEEKLI
+427 PGEEKLL

-453 YPSMNNLFLALPYV
+453 YPSMNNLFLALPYMY
-467 FWQFWRFC
+467 WQFYRFC
-475 KLVKGF
+475 KYAGSF
-481 QWKKLWVSA
+481 RWKRMTISP

-505 VQVVL
+505 IQVGL

-523 QDLNAQVTNNET
+523 QEIHAQVTNNET

-542 KERAGWMQE
+542 EERAGWMQE
-551 ISEYVNAQGLTGKE
+551 ISEYVNTGELAGKD

-594 QMGQLELD
+594 QIGQLEQD
-602 MQEMQERMDVD
+602 MQKMQERMHADA
-613 TSYRPV
+613 TYRPV
-619 VLLEKKYAAY
+619 VLLEKKYAVY
-629 LEVGE
+629 LEAGE
-634 TALEALQPTEKER
+634 AALMRMEPTEKEQGW
-647 SLIVDHPK
+647 IVDNPK
-655 LLLIGEFME
+655 LLLIGKFME
-664 AYGYEKTFEN
+664 DYGYEKTFEN